1 MKIIRI
7 SILVLLLVAGA
18 LIAVGTPGSAENGS
32 ASEVAAPEPQESSS
46 AGSPGTEEAPE
57 EEDAPPLET
66 FVPTER
72 LPADSAISFPVDI

>member
-1 MKIIRI
+1 MKLIRF

-18 LIAVGTPGSAENGS
+18 LVAVGTPGSAENGS
-32 ASEVAAPEPQESSS
+32 ASEVAAPEPQESAASGGPQ
-46 AGSPGTEEAPE
+46 AEEAPE
-57 EEDAPPLET
+57 EEDAAPLET